1 MFSIEV
7 ADRHTAY
14 THARTQ
20 THRVIDWQ

>member
-14 THARTQ
+14 TQTQ
-20 THRVIDWQ
+20 THRV